1 MPDPIAMLEEDHR
14 KVEALFEEYA
24 NGQDPVIAEQICMEL
39 MVHTTVE
46 EQEVY
51 PTVKSDVPGGDEL
64 EQEAEKEHSEVE
76 QLIKQVQ
83 QKGFDDPSVPEL
95 MLQIEEGVS
104 HHVEEEETEMFPK
117 MRDTLDQQTLDQ
129 LGEKAMQ
136 AKQQL
141 LQQMGG
147 QAAQN
152 QGGGSTVE
160 GELTKEELYQ
170 KAKDMDIDGRS
181 KMDKE
186 ELQEAV
192 GEQ

>member
-14 KVEALFEEYA
+14 KVEALFEEYQ
-24 NGQDPVIAEQICMEL
+24 NGQDPLIAEQICTEL

-51 PTVKSDVPGGDEL
+51 PTVKSDVPGGEDL
-64 EQEAEKEHSEVE
+64 EAEAEKEHAEVE

-83 QKGFDDPSVPEL
+83 QRGFDDPSVPEL

-117 MRDTLDQQTLDQ
+117 MRDTLDQRTLEQ

-141 LQQMGG
+141 MQQMTGRAG
-147 QAAQN
+147 QG

-170 KAKDMDIDGRS
+170 KAKDMDIEGRS

-186 ELQEAV
+186 ELQQAV